1 MWKKNLVTIS
11 AIFYKEK
18 TALVRKCAP
27 RAMESI
33 SAADCV
39 HISPVSTSIAFGINR
54 AGMKMIYKK
63 KRFINGIIQTVMFL
77 TVWVMPL
84 YFMHMG

>member
-1 MWKKNLVTIS
+1 
-11 AIFYKEK
+11 
-18 TALVRKCAP
+18 
-27 RAMESI
+27 
-33 SAADCV
+33 
-39 HISPVSTSIAFGINR
+39 
-54 AGMKMIYKK
+54 MIYKK